1 MPIPKRSKGES
12 EKEFIPR
19 CISEIIEEY
28 DQEGQAAAI
37 CYQQMSISL
46 IGDKEYRRG
55 LTKSNILVDSLKK
68 EMKRK

>member
-1 MPIPKRSKGES
+1 MPIPKPRKGEKES
-12 EKEFIPR
+12 EFLPR
-19 CISEIIEEY
+19 CISQIIEEY

-37 CYQQMSISL
+37 CYQQMNISL

-55 LTKSNILVDSLKK
+55 LTKSNMLVDSLKK

>member
-1 MPIPKRSKGES
+1 MPIPKRNKGER
-12 EKEFIPR
+12 ENDFIPR
-19 CISEIIEEY
+19 CISEISGEY
-28 DQEGQAAAI
+28 EQDQAVAI
-37 CYQQMSISL
+37 CYQQLSISL